1 MGAGEDQRSA
11 AQHVAGCLIVATSKR
26 QRAAPPRDAAGGLQN
41 EMLAGSQTC
50 ISALSIPTQAAGDYA
65 DWPSGYANAHAARNA
80 PLVYRDPWIP
90 DDAQEGSAEAP
101 RRLGKNARFSLKI
114 ATIVRSHAQKAL
126 AHRLPDLTPGDMRVA
141 LEELKRHG
149 LQFEDAYYAGES
161 DTRPARW
168 GEPTASN
175 LLCRGKN
182 APFRSL
188 KAVPRAYLNAA
199 LEVSHLPLK
208 AAPLDRARFGRIV
221 GLTQAERV
229 ECRAYQVRPCDM
241 SIEQARRD
249 TYRRSQAKRRANMS
263 DEQREAEKKRNAER
277 MAAKRQA
284 EREFRGAATLAV
296 WSLWLRRLETLCVN
310 SLLKEKNSGL
320 LTHAPAGG
328 EGA

>member
-1 MGAGEDQRSA
+1 M
-11 AQHVAGCLIVATSKR
+11 
-26 QRAAPPRDAAGGLQN
+26 
-41 EMLAGSQTC
+41 
-50 ISALSIPTQAAGDYA
+50 
-65 DWPSGYANAHAARNA
+65 
-80 PLVYRDPWIP
+80 P
-90 DDAQEGSAEAP
+90 DDAREGSAEVP
-101 RRLGKNARFSLKI
+101 RQLGKNARFSLKI

-126 AHRLPDLTPGDMRVA
+126 AHRLPDLTPGDVRVA

-175 LLCRGKN
+175 LLCRGTN

-199 LEVSHLPLK
+199 LEVGDMALK
-208 AAPLDRARFGRIV
+208 AAPLDRARFGRII

-241 SIEQARRD
+241 SMKQARRE

-277 MAAKRQA
+277 KAAKRQA
-284 EREFRGAATLAV
+284 KLAAATIAV
-296 WSLWLRRLETLCVN
+296 FGLWLRRLETLSVN
-310 SLLKEKNSGL
+310 SPIIERNTGL
-320 LTHAPAGG
+320 LTDTPASG
-328 EGA
+328 EGAWGSRATPLMADTSKRTRGPDREPAQRQHPWSPDGNAP